1 MKEYMSIFNKYVK
14 GFDLKNKNIMR
25 KFHHTYRVVEYAN
38 DIAVSLKLNDDDIVL
53 AKVCALF
60 HDIARFIQATQY
72 NTFIDSKSFDHGDK
86 GYEIVKEFIEE
97 ISDDKDI
104 QNIVLYSIKNH
115 NKKEIQNDLS
125 ERERLFCNIT
135 RDADKLDIM
144 MEQAYQINDGI
155 YDLKK
160 DILDCIYNHELVKN
174 KYVENDI
181 DHVCRVIS
189 FIFDIN
195 YKYSLNIVKNIII
208 NKKFELLEVN
218 IDTLEL
224 KKLKDSVYEY
234 LEKRIKELCQKN
246 NISPSKWNNNYW
258 VITMIIKNFKYS
270 REMLDVKQKDIAE
283 LFNVHFSTVSDWET
297 GKDTIPIERL
307 VDYANHYN
315 YSLDYLFG
323 IKNYNEEYLP
333 LTLDLNLIAH
343 NLKILRK
350 KNNYTQEKL
359 AKKLNTNQAS
369 YAHYENATNM
379 IPTVFLYNLTTVY
392 KPFSID
398 KLLGRKKQ

>member
-1 MKEYMSIFNKYVK
+1 
-14 GFDLKNKNIMR
+14 
-25 KFHHTYRVVEYAN
+25 
-38 DIAVSLKLNDDDIVL
+38 
-53 AKVCALF
+53 
-60 HDIARFIQATQY
+60 
-72 NTFIDSKSFDHGDK
+72 
-86 GYEIVKEFIEE
+86 
-97 ISDDKDI
+97 
-104 QNIVLYSIKNH
+104 
-115 NKKEIQNDLS
+115 
-125 ERERLFCNIT
+125 
-135 RDADKLDIM
+135 
-144 MEQAYQINDGI
+144 
-155 YDLKK
+155 
-160 DILDCIYNHELVKN
+160 
-174 KYVENDI
+174 
-181 DHVCRVIS
+181 
-189 FIFDIN
+189 
-195 YKYSLNIVKNIII
+195 
-208 NKKFELLEVN
+208 
-218 IDTLEL
+218 
-224 KKLKDSVYEY
+224 
-234 LEKRIKELCQKN
+234 
-246 NISPSKWNNNYW
+246 
-258 VITMIIKNFKYS
+258 MIIKNFKYS

-283 LFNVHFSTVSDWET
+283 LFNVHFSTVSGWET

-392 KPFSID
+392 KHFSID